1 MLTAEQIEE
10 INVMIAA
17 LKRVERDSVSGV
29 DTDDLRFL
37 AVHLRNFND
46 DFIRIWQLAG
56 FKNKQPYIKGLKL
69 DLSMLYSTSYAKL
82 FGGRDHNPN
91 RSYEPLVNPTKQQIL
106 ERTAISGY
114 SNRQLGFAG
123 ISSTNESGDVIFQPT
138 QGNVGMVI
146 ELGSN
151 RPKIE
156 LDEWVNSNSDN
167 QASLPL
173 NDYLKGC
180 MVFDHGLKISRWDVI
195 RFICYARHGV
205 HFGKP
210 NVSAKKKQT
219 DDKIF
224 ASLKKL
230 AEQQEENRDAVFFMF
245 LSICQEIVSSEDIK
259 KFMAWKP

>member
-1 MLTAEQIEE
+1 MLTTEQIEE

-46 DFIRIWQLAG
+46 DLIRIWQLAG

-69 DLSMLYSTSYAKL
+69 DLSMLDSSSYAKL
-82 FGGRDHNPN
+82 FGGIDHNPD
-91 RSYEPLVNPTKQQIL
+91 RSYEPLINPTKQQIF
-106 ERTAISGY
+106 ERMAISGY
-114 SNRQLGFAG
+114 SNRQLGIAG
-123 ISSTNESGDVIFQPT
+123 IGTTNQSGDVVFQH
-138 QGNVGMVI
+138 QGNVQMVI
-146 ELGSN
+146 QLGPN
-151 RPKIE
+151 NPEIKLE
-156 LDEWVNSNSDN
+156 EWVNSNSDN
-167 QASLPL
+167 QVSLPL
-173 NDYLKGC
+173 NDYLNGC

-195 RFICYARHGV
+195 RYICYARHGV

-210 NVSAKKKQT
+210 NVRSKKKQR
-219 DDKIF
+219 DDEIF

-230 AEQQEENRDAVFFMF
+230 SEQQEENRDAVFFMF
-245 LSICQEIVSSEDIK
+245 LSICQEIVSSEDIR